1 MGAKVSGLCS
11 GIAINMP
18 STLNIQ
24 HRLTL
29 RAWFRLLAIGLLII
43 VLGGVARLAS
53 IGWQQHQRAERALLA
68 VEDLRVVLVAA
79 EMVSRERGP
88 TNAVLGDLSVPSDPA
103 LRERLRAAR
112 ERTDAAFAHHLLLMQ
127 REQRVAP
134 SPWRQRAKGEAQALA
149 AALRLARNRVDALAA
164 RPGDERSAEDI
175 RAGVQAMV
183 DLVPRLAPATA
194 MFAEDAHQADPALA
208 ASVWGAR
215 MAANLREYAGLLG
228 SLFTPALT
236 RGQPF
241 TQAERAQINQVKGR
255 IDQLRHMLDLRV
267 ESSQA
272 TPEIVA
278 AHSAVQQ
285 RYFAHAAQLLA
296 EVERVG
302 LGDGRFGL
310 SPAEFAERYVPDMD
324 AIVTLRDV
332 QLQDAVRLGTEARER
347 SREAL
352 LGLAALTAALLALVL
367 AMLYLIRQRVVLPL
381 TEAAHVLDAM
391 GRGQTGEI
399 SRLPAQTSDEIAAIF
414 GGIESLRRQSQARAE
429 LELERDKLIDT
440 LREQSTTDF
449 LTGLPNRRAF
459 FEAAEAELARARR
472 HGFSVV
478 LLLMDVDH
486 FKRVNDTFGHLVGDQ
501 ALVAVARVLQQ
512 GMRQGDLVARVGGE
526 ELVALLS
533 HCSLEAGVAFAERL
547 REAIHARPIEV
558 GGGRPPLHVSVSIGV
573 ADSDAHGHGLDQLV
587 ARADEAMYR
596 AKHGG
601 RNRTAWAETAN

>member
-1 MGAKVSGLCS
+1 
-11 GIAINMP
+11 MP
-18 STLNIQ
+18 STLNVQ

-29 RAWFRLLAIGLLII
+29 RAWFRLLAIGLVII

-53 IGWQQHQRAERALLA
+53 IGWQQHERAQRALQA
-68 VEDLRVVLVAA
+68 VEDLRVVLAAA

-88 TNAVLGDLSVPSDPA
+88 TNAVLGDLTPLGDEA
-103 LRERLRAAR
+103 LRARLQAAR
-112 ERTDAAFAHHLLLMQ
+112 ARTDAAFARHLAVMQ
-127 REQRVAP
+127 RDQRGGA
-134 SPWRQRAKGEAQALA
+134 SRWRQQARAEAESLD
-149 AALRLARNRVDALAA
+149 AALKQARARVDALAA
-164 RPGDERSAEDI
+164 RPGEQRSAQEI
-175 RAGVQAMV
+175 RESVQAMV
-183 DLVPRLAPATA
+183 DLVPRLAPAMA
-194 MFAEDAHQADPALA
+194 MFADDAHQADPALA

-241 TQAERAQINQVKGR
+241 TEAERAHINQVKGR
-255 IDQLRHMLDLRV
+255 IEQLRHMLALRV

-272 TPEIVA
+272 SPEIVA
-278 AHSAVQQ
+278 AHEAVQR
-285 RYFAHAAQLLA
+285 RYFGRGAQLSA

-302 LGDGRFGL
+302 LQGGRFQL
-310 SPAEFAERYVPDMD
+310 TPAAFAERYVPDMD
-324 AIVTLRDV
+324 SIVALRDA
-332 QLQDAVRLGTEARER
+332 QLADAERHSQEARDR
-347 SREAL
+347 SREGL
-352 LGLAALTAALLALVL
+352 LGLAALTTALMALVL
-367 AMLYLIRQRVVLPL
+367 AMLLLIRQRVVLPL
-381 TEAAHVLDAM
+381 TEAARALNAM
-391 GRGQTGEI
+391 GRGEAVETP
-399 SRLPAQTSDEIAAIF
+399 RVPAQTSDEISAIF
-414 GGIESLRRQSQARAE
+414 RGIESLRRQSQARAE

-440 LREQSTTDF
+440 LRAQSGTDF

-472 HGFSVV
+472 HGFGVV

-501 ALVAVARVLQQ
+501 ALMAVARVLQQ

-533 HCSLEAGVAFAERL
+533 HCSLDAGVAFAERL
-547 REAIHARPIEV
+547 REAIHAQAIDLGE
-558 GGGRPPLHVSVSIGV
+558 GRPPLHVSVSVGV
-573 ADSDAHGHGLDQLV
+573 ADSGAHGFGLDQLL

-601 RNRTAWAETAN
+601 RNRTVSAERLT